1 MLNWAEYAKIFLAL
15 VVIVNPV
22 GAVPLFVSMTVENN
36 HEEKKYIARIASF
49 AVAVV
54 LIMAAVIGQP
64 LLTLFG
70 ITIASFKV
78 GGAISILLIAMSM
91 MRAAPAGEK
100 QTPEEAKEAEHKA
113 NIAVVPLAI
122 PLLSGPGAISTTIIY
137 ATERSSFGHLG
148 VIVLCCLLVAMTTWI
163 ALRVATPVS
172 NWLGKTGVNIA
183 IRLMG
188 LLLAAVA
195 VEIMTSGLVV
205 LLPGLR

>member
-22 GAVPLFVSMTVENN
+22 GAVPLFVSMTAENN

-148 VIVLCCLLVAMTTWI
+148 VIVLCCLLVAITTWI